1 MPIMSK
7 VLIGREFKPS
17 AKSFGKSAKAG
28 LLSFLGGLSTPK
40 KRMKRGA
47 FRPKHGPMSAAKDPR
62 REGQWRRVGKRW
74 VRQRFGHE
82 ARQKRYNENYQK
94 AFQESVKKRQFEA
107 DMESRADKRLKEKPI
122 TPPDLSHGGRIA
134 KKKKR
139 RRPSSQGNR
148 LRSLLGGVSSYA

>member
-7 VLIGREFKPS
+7 VLGAKEFTPF
-17 AKSFGKSAKAG
+17 AKSAKAG

-40 KRMKRGA
+40 KRKKRGVY
-47 FRPKHGPMSAAKDPR
+47 RPKHGPVPSAKDPR
-62 REGQWRRVGKRW
+62 RAGQWRRVGNRW

-94 AFQESVKKRQFEA
+94 AFKKSAKEQLFEQ
-107 DMESRADKRLKEKPI
+107 DLRNRVDKRMQKI

-139 RRPSSQGNR
+139 RRPASQGNR